1 MAIYAR
7 PNYIAEQVNSAAKQL
22 AISFRATGDSPF
34 DGRLIQQSIDIIDNF
49 RASHTFPLNTFL
61 MTLRNRAKHVHPNGL
76 AVQRIKR
83 LESIVIKLLFEKD
96 MKLSQMQDIGGCRAI
111 MPTLENV
118 LDLRKLYSSRPLT
131 HKYSGEKNYIDN
143 PRDTGYRGIH
153 LKYRFVGK
161 GTSLPWNNLKIEI
174 QLRTALQHKWATA
187 VEAAATFT
195 KQALKSN
202 RGPQEW
208 LRFFAL
214 MSSVFALREGC
225 PAIPS
230 TPRNLLELTDE
241 IRALNDIHLFENT
254 FAQYRRIIPHID
266 RHRKSKYFLVILDP
280 ITKSVKVSG
289 FKNAESRK
297 ANSAYIR
304 AETTLPKTTNVVLVS
319 ASSVATLKRAY
330 PNYFLDTEAF
340 LREVAEITGSSS

>member
-1 MAIYAR
+1 MAIYAK
-7 PNYIAEQVNSAAKQL
+7 PNYVAEQVNASAKQL
-22 AISFRATGDSPF
+22 VSAFRSTADTPF
-34 DGRLIQQSIDIIDNF
+34 DGAAIRQALNVIDNF

-61 MTLRNRAKHVHPNGL
+61 MTLRNRAKHVHASAL
-76 AVQRIKR
+76 TVQRIKR
-83 LESIVIKLLFEKD
+83 LESIVLKLFNEKD

-111 MPTLENV
+111 MPTLGNV
-118 LDLRKLYSSRPLT
+118 LELRKLYSTRPLA
-131 HKYSGEKNYIDN
+131 HKFSGEKDYITC

-161 GTSLPWNNLKIEI
+161 GTSLPWNNLKIEM

-214 MSSVFALREGC
+214 MSSIFALREGC
-225 PAIPS
+225 PAIPN
-230 TPRNLLELTDE
+230 TPQNRIELVDE
-241 IRALNDIHLFENT
+241 IRELNNLHFFENT
-254 FAQYRRIIPHID
+254 FAQFRKIIPHID
-266 RHRKSKYFLVILDP
+266 RHRRSKYFLVILDP
-280 ITKSVKVSG
+280 ASKSVKITG
-289 FKNAESRK
+289 FKNAESRR
-297 ANSAYIR
+297 ANSAYTQ
-304 AETTLPKTTNVVLVS
+304 AETTLPKSTNVVLVS
-319 ASSVATLKRAY
+319 ASSISALKRAY

-340 LREVAEITGSSS
+340 LREVGEITGSVS